1 MATVVPK
8 YSVRKATRA
17 DVAAMKNLT
26 DMEKWDIPISFMYC
40 MFDMD
45 SRAWFVAESDS
56 GEILACR
63 ALAFYNEKTVAGG
76 IYLVRKDLRRKGIGR
91 DVNLQSL
98 KVVGDAN
105 IVISATFVNLYD
117 THGFTF
123 YYDVHQNRGAAEVL
137 LGAIPDAE
145 ASPDISIVP
154 FEGSMFTELKAYDEN
169 VCESERNYFFKNWII
184 SHAKYILIARSHAGG
199 VVGYGC
205 LGVTEYSNE
214 IAPLYADSD
223 NIALALLKGILQLLH
238 PKKIVDMFIISENK
252 AMMEIVDKVPLT
264 NMFTVHKMYTKMRV
278 PQTLERLYSLSACE
292 LSTI

>member
-17 DVAAMKNLT
+17 DVAAIKNLT
-26 DMEKWDIPISFMYC
+26 DMEKWDIPKSFMYC

-63 ALAFYNEKTVAGG
+63 ALAFHNEKTVAGG
-76 IYLVRKDLRRKGIGR
+76 IYLVRKDLRGKGIGR

-98 KVVGDAN
+98 KAVGDAN

-123 YYDVHQNRGAAEVL
+123 YYDVHQKRGPAEVI
-137 LGAIPDAE
+137 LGAIPDAVL
-145 ASPDISIVP
+145 SSDIIIVH

-169 VCESERNYFFKNWII
+169 VCESERDYFFKNWII
-184 SHAKYILIARSHAGG
+184 NHAKYILIARSHAGG

-223 NIALALLKGILQLLH
+223 NIALALLKGILQLLN
-238 PKKIVDMFIISENK
+238 PKKIVDMFIISENR

-278 PQTLERLYSLSACE
+278 PHTLERLYSLSASE